1 MNDTSPSSDT
11 TYDMSDYPQ
20 SPGVSE
26 DSLSDSD
33 WLDIASNRE
42 SDDNESV
49 SSRDSDH
56 NEVSIPLS
64 RRSSMSIGSSRDG
77 EVDAWEGFVDDCSDE
92 GHTNEFE
99 PTGAVADGP
108 FMGPPLD
115 TEGEEQR
122 VREALDQSMISTLGA
137 SRSSSHPSTVHSSLR
152 DLKLSFPDPLTSSHE
167 QLSGSYDNVSSSI
180 RELPSPEAE
189 EAGTEVILN
198 DSSPVTDPGLLPTP
212 ESPTDTRDIDF
223 GDVEYDVFLYGYSSS
238 AKWTVVHDL
247 LRKASLGAGV
257 RLASI
262 EDMALGAAQLLHFS
276 IADSTDIFKSVAVY
290 DRTGQDSPSSEI
302 SSNRPS
308 LGIIYLPC
316 APFSFL
322 PLHTLHLPIAAPLPG
337 EDVVDLD
344 TIVCAESAWSELH
357 IPAEK
362 VLHVQKGLQSPVLC
376 VEDISRLHAVDVC
389 NGIRQI
395 TAKKRQGRGLS
406 EHFTSVHAVTF
417 FALLSLIVGFTVNTA
432 FSSSVPSPTPTART
446 HIPATFWN
454 VKTNQ
459 SSSLSLRSSTSIAVV
474 PQSASLSLYS
484 RGSTISGSGSTSL
497 GRVAETA
504 DSTPVITYKDVSHDC
519 DCKPLSWSE
528 RMGLSKDVMIRS
540 PAPVARSMV
549 APKELSK
556 SAESFT
562 SLSIRAVNSLSY
574 VLDSTMKAL
583 IEVVQHDLKDLMEA
597 IDELSRAIK
606 RQTDTILDK
615 SKSTSQAV
623 RDAVMHRH
631 ERAKDR
637 AKELKEIGG
646 QMISYAG
653 DTLMGRTRVARQ
665 KAHKL
670 KENMWAS
677 ETWRMYQKAHGHWK
691 STLAQGTEARE
702 KKEEGRRTLFGRS

>member
-26 DSLSDSD
+26 DGLSDSD

-56 NEVSIPLS
+56 NEVAIPLS

-77 EVDAWEGFVDDCSDE
+77 EVDAWEGFVDDSSDE
-92 GHTNEFE
+92 GHSNEFE
-99 PTGAVADGP
+99 STGAVTAEGP
-108 FMGPPLD
+108 FMGPLLD
-115 TEGEEQR
+115 SEGEEQR

-137 SRSSSHPSTVHSSLR
+137 SRSSSRPSTVHSSLR

-167 QLSGSYDNVSSSI
+167 QLSGSYDNVSSSNH
-180 RELPSPEAE
+180 ELPSPEAA
-189 EAGTEVILN
+189 EASTEAIVN
-198 DSSPVTDPGLLPTP
+198 DLLSVTDPGLLPAP

-223 GDVEYDVFLYGYSSS
+223 GDVEYNIFLYGSSS
-238 AKWTVVHDL
+238 SVKWTVVHDL
-247 LRKASLGAGV
+247 LRKASLGASI

-262 EDMALGAAQLLHFS
+262 EHMALGTTQLLHFS

-316 APFSFL
+316 TPFSFL
-322 PLHTLHLPIAAPLPG
+322 PVHTFHLPVAVPLPG
-337 EDVVDLD
+337 EGGVDLD
-344 TIVCAESAWSELH
+344 ALDRAESAWSELR

-362 VLHVQKGLQSPVLC
+362 VLHVQKGLHSPVLC
-376 VEDISRLHAVDVC
+376 MEGISRLHAVDVY
-389 NGIRQI
+389 NGVRQI
-395 TAKKRQGRGLS
+395 TAKKRQGKGLI
-406 EHFTSVHAVTF
+406 EHFTPVHAVTF

-432 FSSSVPSPTPTART
+432 FSSFVPTPTPTARL
-446 HIPATFWN
+446 HIPTPFWN
-454 VKTNQ
+454 VFTNQ

-474 PQSASLSLYS
+474 SQSASLSLYN
-484 RGSTISGSGSTSL
+484 RGSTAISASGSTSL
-497 GRVAETA
+497 GRVVQTA
-504 DSTPVITYKDVSHDC
+504 DSTPAISPKDPSDDC

-528 RMGLSKDVMIRS
+528 RMGLSKDIVIRS
-540 PAPVARSMV
+540 PASVARPIV

-556 SAESFT
+556 SAESLT
-562 SLSIRAVNSLSY
+562 SLSIRAVDSLSHI
-574 VLDSTMKAL
+574 LDSTMKAL
-583 IEVVQHDLKDLMEA
+583 IEVVQHDLKELMEA

-615 SKSTSQAV
+615 SRSTSQVVREAV
-623 RDAVMHRH
+623 KHRH
-631 ERAKDR
+631 DRAKDK

-646 QMISYAG
+646 QLISYAG
-653 DTLMGRTRVARQ
+653 NSLMGRTRVARQ

-670 KENMWAS
+670 RENMWAS

-691 STLAQGTEARE
+691 STLMQGTEAQGE
-702 KKEEGRRTLFGRS
+702 

>member
-1 MNDTSPSSDT
+1 MNDTSPSSDA

-20 SPGVSE
+20 SPGLSE

-56 NEVSIPLS
+56 NEVVIPLS

-77 EVDAWEGFVDDCSDE
+77 EVDAWEGFVDDSSDE
-92 GHTNEFE
+92 GHSNEFE
-99 PTGAVADGP
+99 STGAVADGL
-108 FMGPPLD
+108 FMGPLLD
-115 TEGEEQR
+115 LEGEEQR

-167 QLSGSYDNVSSSI
+167 QLSGSYDNVSSSNH
-180 RELPSPEAE
+180 ELPSLEGE
-189 EAGTEVILN
+189 EAITEVTVN

-223 GDVEYDVFLYGYSSS
+223 GDVEYDIFLYGTSSS
-238 AKWTVVHDL
+238 VKWTVVHDL
-247 LRKASLGAGV
+247 LRKASLGAGI

-262 EDMALGAAQLLHFS
+262 EHMALGTAQLLHFS

-316 APFSFL
+316 TPFSFL
-322 PLHTLHLPIAAPLPG
+322 PVHTFHLPVAAPLPG
-337 EDVVDLD
+337 EDGVDLD
-344 TIVCAESAWSELH
+344 ALDRAESAWSELR

-362 VLHVQKGLQSPVLC
+362 VLHVQKGLRSPVLC
-376 VEDISRLHAVDVC
+376 MEEISRLHAVDVY

-395 TAKKRQGRGLS
+395 TAKKRPGKGLS

-432 FSSSVPSPTPTART
+432 LSSSVTTPTPTART
-446 HIPATFWN
+446 HIPTPFWN
-454 VKTNQ
+454 VFTNQ

-474 PQSASLSLYS
+474 PQSASLSLYN
-484 RGSTISGSGSTSL
+484 RGSTAISASSSPSA
-497 GRVAETA
+497 GRVAQTA
-504 DSTPVITYKDVSHDC
+504 DSTPANSPKDPSDDC

-528 RMGLSKDVMIRS
+528 RMGLSKDVVIRS
-540 PAPVARSMV
+540 PAPVARPIV

-562 SLSIRAVNSLSY
+562 SLSIRAVDSLSHI
-574 VLDSTMKAL
+574 LDSTMRAL
-583 IEVVQHDLKDLMEA
+583 IEVVQHDLKELMEA
-597 IDELSRAIK
+597 IDELSRAIR
-606 RQTDTILDK
+606 RQTDTIFYK
-615 SKSTSQAV
+615 SRSTSQVVREAV
-623 RDAVMHRH
+623 KHRH
-631 ERAKDR
+631 ERAKDK

-646 QMISYAG
+646 QLISYAG
-653 DTLMGRTRVARQ
+653 NSLIGRTRVARQ
-665 KAHKL
+665 KAHQL
-670 KENMWAS
+670 KENMWTS

-691 STLAQGTEARE
+691 STLTQGTEAQE
-702 KKEEGRRTLFGRS
+702 KEEGRRTLFGRS